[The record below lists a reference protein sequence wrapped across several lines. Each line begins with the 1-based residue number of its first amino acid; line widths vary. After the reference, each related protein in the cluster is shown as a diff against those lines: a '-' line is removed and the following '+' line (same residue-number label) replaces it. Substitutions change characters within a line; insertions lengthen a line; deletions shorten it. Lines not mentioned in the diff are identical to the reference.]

1 MRRRSVLAI
10 TALCAASPS
19 FAADITAT
27 SKIDAV
33 TVFPAGA
40 EISRT
45 AKVKLPAGEHV
56 VIFPDLPRDALA
68 NSIRVEGKSTG
79 RIEIGSVDSRSL
91 NVPRTDAASTATERR
106 RVEAEIETL
115 KDAKTVL
122 AAQVQTAETQKSLI
136 TNLTNLPTRPAPT
149 VGTAP
154 AENWSQILTLIG
166 TSLADVHKTIIETQ
180 LKLRDIDRKIA
191 DLQKKLTETA
201 PVQDQRT
208 EVKVFVNAGAGADAD
223 LVVRYQ
229 VASAGWQPLYDA
241 RLTTGT
247 KAIAAKL
254 QLTRRASITQR
265 TQEAWDGVAMTLST
279 ARPSA
284 GTVTAELNP
293 TTVDF
298 APEKPPTPVG
308 GAAPAAPVT
317 RGMVDKLDEKN
328 APEISVDQEKT
339 RSRLTIAPAVQQ
351 TAQAE
356 ASPFQ
361 VLYSLT
367 GPQTIPNSGET
378 KRVVIDQTELD
389 PTLSVRATPKIEPKA
404 YLYAKLT
411 LPKAAPYLPGQVSLF
426 RDSTFV
432 GMGRLPA
439 LTPGQ
444 EFDLGFG
451 PDDAVRIRY
460 ANIDEKRSE
469 SGIISSSR
477 NDARNFRIIMT
488 NKHDRPIAITVFD
501 QLPVSNNQ
509 EIKVEMT
516 AKPQPTKRDLDDKRG
531 VLSWEDTL
539 KPDEEKTIEFGY
551 KVTWPAQKNITYGR

>member
-1 MRRRSVLAI
+1 MRRSVLAV
-10 TALCAASPS
+10 AAVCAASPS
-19 FAADITAT
+19 FAADISAT

-45 AKVKLPAGEHV
+45 AKVRLPAGEHV
-56 VIFPDLPRDALA
+56 VIFPDLPRDAVA

-79 RIEIGSVDSRSL
+79 KLEIGSVDSRFL
-91 NVPRTDAASTATERR
+91 NVPRTDAATTATERR
-106 RVEAEIETL
+106 RIEGEIETL
-115 KDAKTVL
+115 KDAKIVL

-136 TNLTNLPTRPAPT
+136 TNLTNLPARPAPT
-149 VGTAP
+149 AGAAP
-154 AENWSQILTLIG
+154 PENWSQILTLIG

-180 LKLRDIDRKIA
+180 LKLRDIDRTIT

-208 EVKVFVNAGAGADAD
+208 EVKVFVNAGADAEAD

-247 KAIAAKL
+247 KATAAKL

-265 TQEAWDGVAMTLST
+265 TQETWDSVAMTLST

-284 GTVTAELNP
+284 GTVAAELMP
-293 TTVDF
+293 TTVDL
-298 APEKPPTPVG
+298 APEKPPIPIP
-308 GAAPAAPVT
+308 APAPVARSMAPKLAEQARDGIAAGVT
-317 RGMVDKLDEKN
+317 DERMK
-328 APEISVDQEKT
+328 ADI
-339 RSRLTIAPAVQQ
+339 QQ
-351 TAQAE
+351 TTAQIE

-361 VLYSLT
+361 VLYALT

-378 KRVVIDQTELD
+378 KRVVIDQTDLD
-389 PTLSVRATPKIEPKA
+389 PALSVRATPKVEPKA

-411 LPKAAPYLPGQVSLF
+411 LPKTAPYLPGQVSLF

-432 GMGRLPA
+432 GTGRLPA
-439 LTPGQ
+439 LTPGH

-451 PDDAVRIRY
+451 ADDAVRIKY

-469 SGIISSSR
+469 TGIISSSR
-477 NDARNFRIIMT
+477 NDARIFRITMT
-488 NKHDRPIAITVFD
+488 NKHERPIAITVFD
-501 QLPVSNNQ
+501 QMPVSNNQ
-509 EIKVEMT
+509 EIKVEMI

-539 KPDEEKTIEFGY
+539 KPDEEKSIEFGY

>member
-1 MRRRSVLAI
+1 MRRRRVLVVA
-10 TALCAASPS
+10 ALCAASPS

-40 EISRT
+40 EISRV

-56 VIFPDLPRDALA
+56 VIFPDLPRDAIA
-68 NSIRVEGKSTG
+68 NSIRVEGKSTAKL
-79 RIEIGSVDSRSL
+79 EIGSVDSRSL
-91 NVPRTDAASTATERR
+91 NVPRTDAAATATERR
-106 RVEAEIETL
+106 RIEGEIETL

-136 TNLTNLPTRPAPT
+136 TNLTNLPARPAPT
-149 VGTAP
+149 AGAAP

-166 TSLADVHKTIIETQ
+166 ASLADVHKTIIETQ
-180 LKLRDIDRKIA
+180 LKLRDIDRKIT
-191 DLQKKLTETA
+191 DLQKKLGETA

-229 VASAGWQPLYDA
+229 VASAGWLPLYDA

-247 KAIAAKL
+247 KAVAPKL
-254 QLTRRASITQR
+254 QLIRRASITQR

-284 GTVTAELNP
+284 GTVAAELTP
-293 TTVDF
+293 TTVDL
-298 APEKPPTPVG
+298 APEKPPVPVAG
-308 GAAPAAPVT
+308 APAAPAPLV
-317 RGMVDKLDEKN
+317 RGMMEKADEQS
-328 APEISVDQEKT
+328 AQSAT
-339 RSRLTIAPAVQQ
+339 ARSRLGEVAIQQ
-351 TAQAE
+351 ATAQIE

-378 KRVVIDQTELD
+378 KRVVIDQTDLD
-389 PTLSVRATPKIEPKA
+389 PALSVRATPKVEPKA

-411 LPKAAPYLPGQVSLF
+411 LPKTAPYLPGQVSLF

-432 GMGRLPA
+432 GTGRLPA

-451 PDDAVRIRY
+451 ADDAVRIRY
-460 ANIDEKRSE
+460 VNVDEKRGE

-488 NKHDRPIAITVFD
+488 NKHDRPIAITVYD
-501 QLPVSNNQ
+501 QMPVSNNQ

-516 AKPQPTKRDLDDKRG
+516 AKPQPAKRDLDDKRG
-531 VLSWEDTL
+531 VLAWEDTL

>member
-1 MRRRSVLAI
+1 MRRSVLALA
-10 TALCAASPS
+10 ALCAASPS

-45 AKVKLPAGEHV
+45 AKVKLPAGEHI
-56 VIFPDLPRDALA
+56 VIFPDLPRDAVA

-91 NVPRTDAASTATERR
+91 NVPRSDAASIATERR
-106 RVEAEIETL
+106 RIEGEIETL

-122 AAQVQTAETQKSLI
+122 AAQVQTAETQKSLV

-149 VGTAP
+149 AGTAP
-154 AENWSQILTLIG
+154 SENWSQILALIG

-180 LKLRDIDRKIA
+180 LKLRDIDRKIT

-223 LVVRYQ
+223 LIVRYQ

-284 GTVTAELNP
+284 GTVAAELNP

-298 APEKPPTPVG
+298 APEKPPMPMAGAPAPPPVARSAPVG
-308 GAAPAAPVT
+308 DIRQYSEGSTV
-317 RGMVDKLDEKN
+317 RGMMDAAKMEAKQI
-328 APEISVDQEKT
+328 E
-339 RSRLTIAPAVQQ
+339 Q
-351 TAQAE
+351 TAAQVE

-367 GPQTIPNSGET
+367 GPQTVPNSGET
-378 KRVVIDQTELD
+378 KRVVIDQTDLD
-389 PTLSVRATPKIEPKA
+389 PILSVRSTPKVEPKA

-411 LPKAAPYLPGQVSLF
+411 LPKTAPYLPGQVSLF

-451 PDDAVRIRY
+451 ADDAVRIRY

-469 SGIISSSR
+469 TGIISSSR

-501 QLPVSNNQ
+501 QMPVSNNQ

-531 VLSWEDTL
+531 VLSWDDTL

-551 KVTWPAQKNITYGR
+551 KITWPAQKNITYGR

>member
-1 MRRRSVLAI
+1 MRRRSVLAVA
-10 TALCAASPS
+10 ALCAASPS

-40 EISRT
+40 EISRV

-56 VIFPDLPRDALA
+56 VIFPDLPRDAIA
-68 NSIRVEGKSTG
+68 NSIRVEGKSTAKL
-79 RIEIGSVDSRSL
+79 EIGSVDSRSL
-91 NVPRTDAASTATERR
+91 NIPRTDAAVTATERR
-106 RVEAEIETL
+106 RIEGEIETL

-136 TNLTNLPTRPAPT
+136 TNLTNLPARPAPAA
-149 VGTAP
+149 GSAP

-166 TSLADVHKTIIETQ
+166 ASLADVHKTIIETQ

-191 DLQKKLTETA
+191 DLQKKLGETA
-201 PVQDQRT
+201 PVQDLRT

-223 LVVRYQ
+223 LVLRYQ
-229 VASAGWQPLYDA
+229 VASAGWLPLYDA
-241 RLTTGT
+241 RLMTGT
-247 KAIAAKL
+247 KTSAPKL

-284 GTVTAELNP
+284 GTVAAELTP
-293 TTVDF
+293 ATVDF
-298 APEKPPTPVG
+298 APEKPPVPVVG
-308 GAAPAAPVT
+308 APAAPAPLV
-317 RGMVDKLDEKN
+317 RGMMEKADEQS
-328 APEISVDQEKT
+328 AQSAT
-339 RSRLTIAPAVQQ
+339 ARSRLGDLAIQQ
-351 TAQAE
+351 ATAQIE

-378 KRVVIDQTELD
+378 KRVVIDQTDLD
-389 PTLSVRATPKIEPKA
+389 PALSVRATPKVEPKA

-411 LPKAAPYLPGQVSLF
+411 LPKTAPYLPGQVSLF

-432 GMGRLPA
+432 GTGRLPA

-451 PDDAVRIRY
+451 ADDAVRIRY
-460 ANIDEKRSE
+460 ANVDEKRSE

-488 NKHDRPIAITVFD
+488 NKHDRPIAITVYD
-501 QLPVSNNQ
+501 QMPVSNNQ

-516 AKPQPTKRDLDDKRG
+516 AKPQPAKRDLDDKRG
-531 VLSWEDTL
+531 VLAWEDTL

>member
-1 MRRRSVLAI
+1 MRRSALALA
-10 TALCAASPS
+10 ALCAASPS

-40 EISRT
+40 EISRS
-45 AKVKLPAGEHV
+45 AKVKLPAGEHI
-56 VIFPDLPRDALA
+56 VIFPDLPRDAMA
-68 NSIRVEGKSTG
+68 NSIRVEGKATG
-79 RIEIGSVDSRSL
+79 KLEIGSVDSRSL
-91 NVPRTDAASTATERR
+91 SVPRTDAAVAATERKR
-106 RVEAEIETL
+106 IELEIETL
-115 KDAKTVL
+115 NDAKTVL
-122 AAQVQTAETQKSLI
+122 AAQVQTADAQKSLI
-136 TNLTNLPTRPAPT
+136 TNLTNLPARPAPT
-149 VGTAP
+149 SGSAP
-154 AENWSQILTLIG
+154 AENWTQILTLIG
-166 TSLADVHKTIIETQ
+166 TSLAEVHKTILETQ
-180 LKLRDIDRKIA
+180 LKMRDIDRKTA
-191 DLQKKLTETA
+191 DLQKKLVETA
-201 PVQDQRT
+201 PAQDVRT
-208 EVKVFVNAGAGADAD
+208 EVKVFVNAGSAADAD

-229 VASAGWQPLYDA
+229 VANAGWQPQYDA
-241 RLTTGT
+241 RLSTGT

-284 GTVTAELNP
+284 GTVAAELTP

-298 APEKPPTPVG
+298 APERPPMPVA
-308 GAAPAAPVT
+308 GAAPAAPAA
-317 RGMVDKLDEKN
+317 RAMAPQSMDEEKSLSEAAARRMGSKAKMDVD
-328 APEISVDQEKT
+328 I
-339 RSRLTIAPAVQQ
+339 QQ
-351 TAQAE
+351 TNTQIE

-361 VLYSLT
+361 VLYALT
-367 GPQTIPNSGET
+367 GPQTVPNSGET
-378 KRVVIDQTELD
+378 KRVVIDQTDLD
-389 PTLSVRATPKIEPKA
+389 PTLTVRTTPKVEAKA

-411 LPKAAPYLPGQVSLF
+411 LPKTAPYLPGQVSLF

-432 GMGRLPA
+432 GTGRLPA

-451 PDDAVRIRY
+451 ADDNVRIRY

-477 NDARNFRIIMT
+477 NDARNFRITLT

-501 QLPVSNNQ
+501 QMPVSNNQ
-509 EIKVEMT
+509 EIKVEMI

-551 KVTWPAQKNITYGR
+551 KITWPAAKQIIYGR

>member
-1 MRRRSVLAI
+1 MRRRSVLAVA
-10 TALCAASPS
+10 ALCAASPS

-40 EISRT
+40 EISRV

-56 VIFPDLPRDALA
+56 VIFPDLPRDAIA
-68 NSIRVEGKSTG
+68 NSIRVEGKSTAKL
-79 RIEIGSVDSRSL
+79 EIGSVDSRSF
-91 NVPRTDAASTATERR
+91 NIPRTDAAVTATERR
-106 RVEAEIETL
+106 RIEGEIETL

-136 TNLTNLPTRPAPT
+136 TNLTNLPARPAPAA
-149 VGTAP
+149 GSAP

-166 TSLADVHKTIIETQ
+166 ASLADVHKTIIETQ

-191 DLQKKLTETA
+191 DLQKKLGETA
-201 PVQDQRT
+201 PVQDLRT

-223 LVVRYQ
+223 LVLRYQ
-229 VASAGWQPLYDA
+229 VASAGWLPLYDA
-241 RLTTGT
+241 RLMTGT
-247 KAIAAKL
+247 KTIAPKL

-284 GTVTAELNP
+284 GTVAAELTP
-293 TTVDF
+293 ATVDF
-298 APEKPPTPVG
+298 APEKPPVPVVG
-308 GAAPAAPVT
+308 APAAPAPLV
-317 RGMVDKLDEKN
+317 RGMMEKADEQS
-328 APEISVDQEKT
+328 AQSAT
-339 RSRLTIAPAVQQ
+339 ARSRLGDLAIQQ
-351 TAQAE
+351 ATAQIE

-378 KRVVIDQTELD
+378 KRVVIDQTDLD
-389 PTLSVRATPKIEPKA
+389 PALSVRATPKVEPKA

-411 LPKAAPYLPGQVSLF
+411 LPKTAPYLPGQVSLF

-432 GMGRLPA
+432 GTGRLPA

-451 PDDAVRIRY
+451 ADDAVRIRY
-460 ANIDEKRSE
+460 ANVDEKRSE

-488 NKHDRPIAITVFD
+488 NKHDRPIAITVYD
-501 QLPVSNNQ
+501 QMPVSNNQ

-516 AKPQPTKRDLDDKRG
+516 AKPQPAKRDLDDKRG
-531 VLSWEDTL
+531 VLAWEDTL

>member
-1 MRRRSVLAI
+1 MRRRSVLAVA
-10 TALCAASPS
+10 ALCAASPS

-40 EISRT
+40 EISRV

-56 VIFPDLPRDALA
+56 VIFPDLPRDAIA
-68 NSIRVEGKSTG
+68 NSIRVEGKSTAKL
-79 RIEIGSVDSRSL
+79 EIGSVDSRSL
-91 NVPRTDAASTATERR
+91 NIPRTDAAVTATERR
-106 RVEAEIETL
+106 RIEGEIETL

-136 TNLTNLPTRPAPT
+136 TNLTNLPARPAPAA
-149 VGTAP
+149 GSAP

-166 TSLADVHKTIIETQ
+166 ASLADVHKTIIETQ

-191 DLQKKLTETA
+191 DLQKKLGETA
-201 PVQDQRT
+201 PVQDLRT

-223 LVVRYQ
+223 LVLRYQ
-229 VASAGWQPLYDA
+229 VASAGWLPLYDA
-241 RLTTGT
+241 RLMTGT
-247 KAIAAKL
+247 KTIAPKL

-284 GTVTAELNP
+284 GTVAAELTP
-293 TTVDF
+293 ATVDF
-298 APEKPPTPVG
+298 APEKPPVPVVG
-308 GAAPAAPVT
+308 APAAPAPLV
-317 RGMVDKLDEKN
+317 RGMMEKADEQS
-328 APEISVDQEKT
+328 AQSAT
-339 RSRLTIAPAVQQ
+339 ARSRLGDLAIQQ
-351 TAQAE
+351 ATAQIE

-378 KRVVIDQTELD
+378 KRVVIDQTDLD
-389 PTLSVRATPKIEPKA
+389 PALSVRATPKVEPKA

-411 LPKAAPYLPGQVSLF
+411 LPKTAPYLPGQVSLF

-432 GMGRLPA
+432 GTGRLPA

-451 PDDAVRIRY
+451 ADDAVRIRY
-460 ANIDEKRSE
+460 ANVDEKRSE

-488 NKHDRPIAITVFD
+488 NKHDRPIAITVYD
-501 QLPVSNNQ
+501 QMPVSNNQ

-516 AKPQPTKRDLDDKRG
+516 AKPQPAKRDLDDKRG
-531 VLSWEDTL
+531 VLAWEDTL

>member
-1 MRRRSVLAI
+1 MRRRSVLAVA
-10 TALCAASPS
+10 ALCAASPS
-19 FAADITAT
+19 FAADINAT

-56 VIFPDLPRDALA
+56 MIFPDLPRDAIA

-79 RIEIGSVDSRSL
+79 RLEIGSVDSRML

-106 RVEAEIETL
+106 RVEVEIETL

-136 TNLTNLPTRPAPT
+136 TNLTNLPARPAPT
-149 VGTAP
+149 AGAAP

-180 LKLRDIDRKIA
+180 LKVRDIDRKIA

-223 LVVRYQ
+223 LIVRYQ

-247 KAIAAKL
+247 KVVAPKL

-284 GTVTAELNP
+284 GTVAAELNP
-293 TTVDF
+293 ATVDF
-298 APEKPPTPVG
+298 APEKPPMPV
-308 GAAPAAPVT
+308 ASAPAPAPVT
-317 RGMVDKLDEKN
+317 RGMMEKAEDQSAQN
-328 APEISVDQEKT
+328 PERAKF
-339 RSRLTIAPAVQQ
+339 RSNGDAAVQQ
-351 TAQAE
+351 TAQIE

-389 PTLSVRATPKIEPKA
+389 PALSVRATPKVEPKA

-411 LPKAAPYLPGQVSLF
+411 LPKTAPYLPGQVSLF

-432 GMGRLPA
+432 GTGRLPA

-451 PDDAVRIRY
+451 ADDAVRIRY

-477 NDARNFRIIMT
+477 NDARNFRITMT
-488 NKHDRPIAITVFD
+488 NKHDRLIAITVFD
-501 QLPVSNNQ
+501 QVPVSNNQ

-516 AKPQPTKRDLDDKRG
+516 ARPQPTKRDLDDKRG

-539 KPDEEKTIEFGY
+539 KADEEKTIEFGY
-551 KVTWPAQKNITYGR
+551 KVTWPAQKNISYGR

>member
-1 MRRRSVLAI
+1 MRRRSVLAVA
-10 TALCAASPS
+10 ALCAASPS

-40 EISRT
+40 EISRV

-56 VIFPDLPRDALA
+56 VIFPDLPRDAIA
-68 NSIRVEGKSTG
+68 NSIRVEGKSTAKL
-79 RIEIGSVDSRSL
+79 EIGSVDSRSL
-91 NVPRTDAASTATERR
+91 NIPRTDAAVTATERR
-106 RVEAEIETL
+106 RIEGEIETL

-136 TNLTNLPTRPAPT
+136 TNLTNLPARPAPAA
-149 VGTAP
+149 GSAP

-166 TSLADVHKTIIETQ
+166 ASLADVHKTIIETQ

-191 DLQKKLTETA
+191 DLQKKLGETA
-201 PVQDQRT
+201 PVQDLRT

-223 LVVRYQ
+223 LVLRYQ
-229 VASAGWQPLYDA
+229 VASAGWLPLYDA
-241 RLTTGT
+241 RLMTGT
-247 KAIAAKL
+247 KTIAPKL

-284 GTVTAELNP
+284 GTVAAELTP
-293 TTVDF
+293 ATVDF
-298 APEKPPTPVG
+298 APEKPPVPVVG
-308 GAAPAAPVT
+308 APAAPAPLV
-317 RGMVDKLDEKN
+317 RGMMEKADEQS
-328 APEISVDQEKT
+328 AQSAT
-339 RSRLTIAPAVQQ
+339 ARSRLGDVAIQQ
-351 TAQAE
+351 ATAQIE

-361 VLYSLT
+361 VLYSLA

-378 KRVVIDQTELD
+378 KRVVIDQTDLD
-389 PTLSVRATPKIEPKA
+389 PALSVRATPKVEPKA

-411 LPKAAPYLPGQVSLF
+411 LPKTAPYLPGQVSLF

-432 GMGRLPA
+432 GTGRLPA

-451 PDDAVRIRY
+451 ADDAVRIRY
-460 ANIDEKRSE
+460 ANVDEKRSE

-488 NKHDRPIAITVFD
+488 NKHDRPIAITVYD
-501 QLPVSNNQ
+501 QMPVSNNQ

-516 AKPQPTKRDLDDKRG
+516 AKPQPAKRDLDDKRG
-531 VLSWEDTL
+531 VLAWEDTL

>member
-1 MRRRSVLAI
+1 MRRRSVLAVA
-10 TALCAASPS
+10 ALCAASPS

-40 EISRT
+40 EISRVT
-45 AKVKLPAGEHV
+45 KVKLPAGEHV
-56 VIFPDLPRDALA
+56 VIFPDLPRDAIA
-68 NSIRVEGKSTG
+68 NSIRVEGKSTAKL
-79 RIEIGSVDSRSL
+79 EIGSVDSRSL
-91 NVPRTDAASTATERR
+91 NIPRTDAAVTATERR
-106 RVEAEIETL
+106 RIEGEIETL
-115 KDAKTVL
+115 KDAKTIL

-136 TNLTNLPTRPAPT
+136 TNLTNLPARPAPT
-149 VGTAP
+149 AGAAP

-166 TSLADVHKTIIETQ
+166 SSLADVHKTIIETQ

-191 DLQKKLTETA
+191 DLQKKLGETA
-201 PVQDQRT
+201 PVQDLRT

-229 VASAGWQPLYDA
+229 VASAGWLPLYDA

-247 KAIAAKL
+247 KAVAAKL

-284 GTVTAELNP
+284 GTVAAELVP
-293 TTVDF
+293 TTVDL
-298 APEKPPTPVG
+298 APEKPPVPVVS
-308 GAAPAAPVT
+308 APAAPAPLV
-317 RGMVDKLDEKN
+317 RGMMEKADEQS
-328 APEISVDQEKT
+328 AQSAT
-339 RSRLTIAPAVQQ
+339 ARSRLGEVAIQQ
-351 TAQAE
+351 ATAQIE

-378 KRVVIDQTELD
+378 KRVVIDQTDLD
-389 PTLSVRATPKIEPKA
+389 PALSVRATPKVEPKA

-411 LPKAAPYLPGQVSLF
+411 LPKTAPYLPGQVSLF

-432 GMGRLPA
+432 GTGRLPA

-451 PDDAVRIRY
+451 ADDAVRIRY
-460 ANIDEKRSE
+460 ANVDEKRSE

-488 NKHDRPIAITVFD
+488 NKHDRPIAITVYD
-501 QLPVSNNQ
+501 QMPVSNNQ

-516 AKPQPTKRDLDDKRG
+516 AKPQPAKRDLDDKRG
-531 VLSWEDTL
+531 VLAWEDTL

>member
-1 MRRRSVLAI
+1 MRRRSVLAVA
-10 TALCAASPS
+10 ALCAASPS

-40 EISRT
+40 EISRV

-56 VIFPDLPRDALA
+56 VIFPDLPRDAIA
-68 NSIRVEGKSTG
+68 NSIRVEGKSTAKL
-79 RIEIGSVDSRSL
+79 EIGSVDSRSL
-91 NVPRTDAASTATERR
+91 NIPRTDAAATATERR
-106 RVEAEIETL
+106 RIEGEIETL
-115 KDAKTVL
+115 KDAKTIL

-136 TNLTNLPTRPAPT
+136 TNLTNLPARPAPT
-149 VGTAP
+149 AGAAP

-166 TSLADVHKTIIETQ
+166 SSLADVHKTIIETQ

-191 DLQKKLTETA
+191 DLQKKLGETA
-201 PVQDQRT
+201 PVQDLRT

-229 VASAGWQPLYDA
+229 VASAGWLPLYDA

-247 KAIAAKL
+247 KAVAAKL

-284 GTVTAELNP
+284 GTVAAELVP
-293 TTVDF
+293 TTVDL
-298 APEKPPTPVG
+298 APEKPPVPVVS
-308 GAAPAAPVT
+308 APAAPAPLV
-317 RGMVDKLDEKN
+317 RGMMEKADEQS
-328 APEISVDQEKT
+328 AQSAT
-339 RSRLTIAPAVQQ
+339 ARSRLGEVAIQQ
-351 TAQAE
+351 ATAQIE

-378 KRVVIDQTELD
+378 KRVVIDQTDLD
-389 PTLSVRATPKIEPKA
+389 PALSVRATPKVEPKA

-411 LPKAAPYLPGQVSLF
+411 LPKTAPYLPGQVSLF

-432 GMGRLPA
+432 GTGRLPA

-451 PDDAVRIRY
+451 ADDAVRIRY
-460 ANIDEKRSE
+460 ANVDEKRSE

-488 NKHDRPIAITVFD
+488 NKHDQPIAITATF
-501 QLPVSNNQ
+501 
-509 EIKVEMT
+509 
-516 AKPQPTKRDLDDKRG
+516 
-531 VLSWEDTL
+531 
-539 KPDEEKTIEFGY
+539 
-551 KVTWPAQKNITYGR
+551 